1 MKSKYS
7 ENKEWQDYLKLYKER
22 PELFLQS
29 DQISIIFDENTI
41 NTFVEKTNKK
51 IGVLY
56 KSDFH
61 ILIVDLVSDELF
73 LQSDQIS
80 IIFDENTI
88 NTFVEKTNKKIGVL
102 YKSDFHILIVD
113 LVSDKNKKLYT
124 YERLLPSVNSGAVVT
139 LPIQNK
145 KLVLLK
151 QYRHA
156 IRQSQYCFPRGFGEV
171 GLSAQQNAEK
181 ELKEELH
188 AHITKT
194 QYLGNIIADSGI
206 LSTQT
211 AVFVCEVEDI
221 QQQNAEKELKEELH
235 AHITK
240 TQYLG
245 NIIADSGIL
254 STQTAVFVCEVEDI
268 HKEYGYEGIDD
279 IVFLTPKEL
288 ETWISNK
295 KITDSL
301 TRSAYSLYKFH
312 SR

>member
-1 MKSKYS
+1 MQERCNMKSKYN
-7 ENKEWQDYLKLYKER
+7 ENKEWQDYLKLYEER

-61 ILIVDLVSDELF
+61 ILV
-73 LQSDQIS
+73 
-80 IIFDENTI
+80 
-88 NTFVEKTNKKIGVL
+88 
-102 YKSDFHILIVD
+102 VD
-113 LVSDKNKKLYT
+113 LVSDKNKKLHT
-124 YERLLPSVNSGAVVT
+124 YERLLPSVNSGAVVA
-139 LPIQNK
+139 LPIQNNR
-145 KLVLLK
+145 LILLK

-171 GLSAQQNAEK
+171 GLSAQQNVEK

-206 LSTQT
+206 LSTQ
-211 AVFVCEVEDI
+211 ASVFACEVENI
-221 QQQNAEKELKEELH
+221 QK
-235 AHITK
+235 
-240 TQYLG
+240 
-245 NIIADSGIL
+245 S
-254 STQTAVFVCEVEDI
+254 
-268 HKEYGYEGIDD
+268 YGYEGIED
-279 IVFLTPKEL
+279 IIFLTPKEL

-295 KITDSL
+295 KITDSFTL
-301 TRSAYSLYKFH
+301 SAYSLYKFH
-312 SR
+312 CK

>member
-61 ILIVDLVSDELF
+61 ILM
-73 LQSDQIS
+73 
-80 IIFDENTI
+80 
-88 NTFVEKTNKKIGVL
+88 
-102 YKSDFHILIVD
+102 VD

-151 QYRHA
+151 QYDRTDKSHIA
-156 IRQSQYCFPRGFGEV
+156 FPEI
-171 GLSAQQNAEK
+171 LEK
-181 ELKEELH
+181 LDYQH
-188 AHITKT
+188 NKT
-194 QYLGNIIADSGI
+194 Q
-206 LSTQT
+206 
-211 AVFVCEVEDI
+211 
-221 QQQNAEKELKEELH
+221 
-235 AHITK
+235 
-240 TQYLG
+240 
-245 NIIADSGIL
+245 
-254 STQTAVFVCEVEDI
+254 
-268 HKEYGYEGIDD
+268 
-279 IVFLTPKEL
+279 
-288 ETWISNK
+288 K
-295 KITDSL
+295 KN
-301 TRSAYSLYKFH
+301 
-312 SR
+312 

>member
-1 MKSKYS
+1 MQERCNMKSKYS

-56 KSDFH
+56 
-61 ILIVDLVSDELF
+61 E
-73 LQSDQIS
+73 
-80 IIFDENTI
+80 
-88 NTFVEKTNKKIGVL
+88 
-102 YKSDFHILIVD
+102 SDFHILIVD

-124 YERLLPSVNSGAVVT
+124 YERLLPSVNSGAVVA

-221 QQQNAEKELKEELH
+221 Q
-235 AHITK
+235 
-240 TQYLG
+240 
-245 NIIADSGIL
+245 
-254 STQTAVFVCEVEDI
+254 
-268 HKEYGYEGIDD
+268 KEYGYEGIED

-295 KITDSL
+295 KITDSFTL
-301 TRSAYSLYKFH
+301 SAYSLYKFH
-312 SR
+312 CK

>member
-1 MKSKYS
+1 MK
-7 ENKEWQDYLKLYKER
+7 DYCHLSIQ
-22 PELFLQS
+22 ELWLPFL
-29 DQISIIFDENTI
+29 F
-41 NTFVEKTNKK
+41 K
-51 IGVLY
+51 
-56 KSDFH
+56 
-61 ILIVDLVSDELF
+61 
-73 LQSDQIS
+73 
-80 IIFDENTI
+80 
-88 NTFVEKTNKKIGVL
+88 
-102 YKSDFHILIVD
+102 
-113 LVSDKNKKLYT
+113 
-124 YERLLPSVNSGAVVT
+124 
-139 LPIQNK
+139 NK

-221 QQQNAEKELKEELH
+221 Q
-235 AHITK
+235 
-240 TQYLG
+240 
-245 NIIADSGIL
+245 
-254 STQTAVFVCEVEDI
+254 
-268 HKEYGYEGIDD
+268 KEYGYEGIED

-295 KITDSL
+295 NH
-301 TRSAYSLYKFH
+301 RQLYTL
-312 SR
+312 SI